1 MEYRVAVVIQPKNS
15 TDLAGTLVFGEEIKG
30 LGVTLCMVTPEHDV
44 IPFADNDQPKIDRK
58 IKNIITE
65 GDLTKEGNEYIHNTP
80 ELPKFDLSGDAAIM
94 IIKKGGE
101 SFVHND
107 IEKYVD
113 TLNNIG
119 NDIEPTVMHT
129 KYKGVDR
136 IQIPYLTDELVFW
149 RMKTN
154 IDGET
159 KYHSLEEQIKY
170 LLNIVC
176 KEYTADTD
184 RFISLINKFYA
195 CGCDPK
201 VLGWHKAN
209 LDQINKD
216 DKILRLF
223 GELSER
229 RHHIENIED
238 ILNGLKDDITEGC
251 YIQQLNLDRGGDR
264 FVNLKIYSNFKFPR
278 VRGIILGYDG
288 ANLCVG
294 RFDCTSSSGVPLYVA
309 VDTWIGKRD
318 NPPILIAPADSSY
331 TITADTRAR
340 FYMITDIPECVY
352 EVLDDRRLTLEEAMN
367 IPLSTQFNGDFIK
380 NTKQHILYNIG
391 EDSVIAQEIS
401 IVGELEEDLLEPYLT
416 AFRVSHRLPQ
426 LINDVDDEMMYIICS
441 VSNINSDQLMRI
453 VIRDNYNN
461 RNIIL
466 DRTMSYSEY
475 RAMAGGYTFR
485 YPNVYNN
492 GIDYNVE
499 VSFVK
504 RDGSIIQ
511 NTRVYNL
518 RTSVVRS
525 DKAGI
530 LSEDLEFARN
540 EIHLRKYNDDVY
552 EAGTIVSATVTNGNG
567 SIIYNGNVTSKAE
580 DVSRR
585 YISLEMPTNL
595 EGNVNITLEIKEP
608 NKFQSMKQTLDIDMD
623 KILPN
628 NYYDITNISVENGG
642 IYLNRII
649 LNRLLLQDK
658 TYYSGTWYDSLNKIY
673 SEHPANMLLKYNS
686 GAPKIEV
693 TTKIKGINNLEL
705 FEWTDTYNRTLEDI
719 NNRGIVR
726 DGNALLDI
734 DNNTKPYNIY
744 FDKIL
749 RAGNFSDDSINEF
762 RGVTS
767 DLITAFGVKYE
778 ITIKTYDTF
787 DKLRKTTTYLHNS
800 PINKKITT
808 SALDID
814 EIFDNIF
821 IYNAT
826 EDNMIQGIKLAPGTN
841 YSGMEF
847 MLMIDSEDNA
857 PSKDTILCKFYI
869 NEHGQVTKVSDINY
883 DDISRDGDKYVLF
896 TDSQIQ
902 DIASKQN
909 IVLWIRPRD
918 NSNSLFYNWY
928 DENGVNN
935 TFLRIDKTINRA
947 VTKAPGVTNINIRAN
962 ITDVIDYIND
972 EFIEVRF
979 NHNIGKNKANNYNL
993 KIDLVDSD
1001 NNIIE
1006 SVEKSIAN
1014 WDEISRTYRFEG
1026 AKYTKDTNK
1035 FTAKITVTH
1044 TSDPNFDSSN
1054 KYKEASVTVLRTKQP
1069 WFSNVSLGK
1078 LPLNNLDIRLAE
1090 GTSYPIDT
1098 KFWVRIEDNDDNILF
1113 EYNGAV
1119 EIVDIINGY
1128 HRIYIPKKPE
1138 GLFTLS
1144 VIAKELGKYQSL
1156 IYRTSAEFVLN
1167 NMKYGSIYYDE
1178 TKELSV
1184 FRYTPGEKL
1193 GEEVATHIF
1202 NLIRRTEPGRSIVKI
1217 RVKNND
1223 GGTDYTTLEQLKDA
1237 IIPDESNI
1245 YITLETIPANEYRY
1259 INVYFNGNKAGK
1271 IVALGG
1277 NVSNTD
1283 WNNWYNDYQ
1292 WVYDLSSMNNGF
1304 DVTEHDPTTD
1314 DIVAT
1319 KHVNSIADMF
1329 STSFDLSKVKKIRL
1343 NNIPPRE
1350 VWKDIKLKIKDTSIA
1365 DFDTQTKRSTE
1376 YNDGIYTYKR
1386 PNNRA
1391 NTPADFNTFINFI
1404 KTSVTI
1410 NDPVRYIL
1418 TSITSEGNI
1427 VWSADE
1433 SFDMNK
1439 WLNGDFDNK
1448 ELIINVEVVNKIR
1461 FNADFVFSQNTS
1473 LNYSKNV
1480 VIRKQVGDKI
1490 DGTEIDA
1497 LFSKLIADYC
1507 DIKSGSRILNNVR
1520 GGYRIKMFYNNNPI
1534 SADYKLDCLF
1544 NRLTGKTV
1552 VDVYNEIYTS
1562 KPAID
1567 GFTLDQNTYNIRVEV
1582 TFDDITIANPSLR
1595 NHTIV
1600 NVRLT
1605 NGKANATSGYFKNLS
1620 KVYVYKN
1627 DRLEPISG
1635 NDLYRE
1641 VYLYVPNGGSLFD
1654 LLDISKAT
1662 VDTGYNVSSYDI
1674 TWAGKSLNNAET
1686 NWNNE
1691 YYKRPIAY
1699 VDKNI
1704 RVLNIAY
1711 SNVLRAP
1718 VIQTIKFT
1726 RDYGEPVRFS
1736 KDNTPGSTVCVT
1748 MPIQITDDS
1757 DTYKDHI
1764 AEIILSTPELRNSI
1778 IGLNSGDIVD
1788 IINKNTIGL
1797 INKENIWSVLD
1808 YPTVIPKFINMNLEF
1823 EFDRDYTDYIGKS
1836 YYSGKDVNDDI
1847 ILSDI
1852 NTIKD
1857 KSIDLLN
1864 SNAGCPTT
1872 YGIFKS
1878 TNITTYTEYNHIFTD
1893 LIRVNTETAKVVIP
1907 LFSDV
1912 GSNIDITN
1920 IPNITIADYIVAYNL
1935 YMQISKHSTSYDMYY
1950 NTDYQVIKST
1960 IVKKFEEAVYN
1971 HKTLSISNISR
1982 FYNIFL
1988 EAKKLRKKIQAIDPI
2003 NIMLT
2008 PYRYNEN
2015 LEIIREDYPIISS
2028 RFNIK
2033 KEFVVINGRRVA
2045 LELKEENSLYGD
2057 LYDLSNTVTNA
2068 KKKKDT
2074 FIDYLYTKRSKYY
2087 NRVDK
2092 YPNDDGLNKYTSAI
2106 IQEPYMF
2113 TNRIY
2118 FPHSQSEISQ
2128 IIYKNNQVPY
2138 LSDFSNI
2145 TGDGMIDMY
2154 DYNNITDFPE
2164 LNGNNPFGILVN
2176 DPLYTTKGREVF
2188 DPLDQYCDISNGIYF
2203 PIPIKRITDESGRDY
2218 SEIVDSSD
2226 SIEMIVRIEDFYGD
2240 KDYFD
2245 IPVTRSATWY
2255 SSLDLPNI
2263 LYDGKHMLK
2272 YDLSLHSDLLRQVS
2286 IAGHTALARI
2296 SLIPRKISEINMEN
2310 TNISSFRYSN
2320 NISKVVTTEL
2330 ETKSNLDP
2338 DFKYEQYVG
2347 LKIGTRVGAGGNA
2360 INTMSNYSDEVQAL
2374 TIDPIKNYPVRG
2386 MMQSILKNSL
2396 PSAYNSDGIMIL
2408 EVNINVIT
2416 SLVKIDP
2423 FPIKYYIL
2431 LNTNIV
2437 QPNLNNY
2444 YNDEGS
2450 WSNSLEFKVVPKEDN
2465 PFELE
2470 YKAGTIFTGGF
2481 YTDKNLLFKTDS
2493 KTFTIKF
2500 SKRHLA
2506 NAVDSRGG
2514 YHYVPTEVVSSTTN
2528 RYGDTIPK
2536 FIYMKEID
2544 NTGAEMYGFVYNKN
2558 SDINK
2563 ADGFDASAVNTEE
2576 LKKYQ
2581 SAGFA
2586 IYFPLDDLNR
2596 SLWAKNW
2603 FRRFHIVI
2611 KNEDNST
2618 SYIFDSTLATGRIHK
2633 HRAGLRANRDDAEPI
2648 LLISKNNSE
2657 RYVFIYTN
2665 KIEGYNNSWIFSPM
2679 DISNYMNPIENS
2691 ILTVNDIENTSV
2703 VFPFD
2708 IYSLYNSSYYIDSK
2722 SNSKYKYF
2730 ILAMLMRQIVYM
2742 FTGFYNKNY
2751 TQDQVKNI
2759 IANAVVEAK
2768 TTKSLD
2774 LLASI
2779 GLSNNLRNNVNPN
2792 VFSAARFDTFWNKYS
2807 DLFSK
2812 VLDADNSE
2820 DKNILIGYTGDA
2832 KLFNTKARDNRYFR
2846 SSTTSSTRQNEHGV
2860 DIINDWLDGLD
2871 GGARTSIDKNA
2882 TKRIVLSPDLDTPFN
2897 ATASS
2902 PNILA
2907 KTKIGNTIRLLV
2919 EANAL
2924 HFLYKSVDYKPSS
2937 MITIMQPTSGFL
2949 GKYITIIDIELQNTN
2964 SVVAFGTWVD
2974 GYDLSVPTYIR
2985 WNDSNYITESEFDN
2999 KVSQHSV
3006 VNNLVI
3012 GWYKPGIDRD
3022 FLVYEKNAKK
3032 SGLYLKVHSMFTQQ
3046 NDTTNINKSEE
3057 FYYPLFRTITKHV
3070 NRKLDLIY
3078 RNEVLHA
3085 RTTDCAEVVL
3095 PNGATFIFNP
3105 LLDYLLSIL
3114 DTTSES
3120 KLHRIY

>member
-136 IQIPYLTDELVFW
+136 IQIPYLTDELIFW
-149 RMKTN
+149 RIKTN

-170 LLNIVC
+170 LLDIVC

-201 VLGWHKAN
+201 ILGWHKAN

-340 FYMITDIPECVY
+340 FYLITDIPECVY
-352 EVLDDRRLTLEEAMN
+352 EVLDDKRITLEEAMN

-540 EIHLRKYNDDVY
+540 EIHLRKYNDEVY
-552 EAGTIVSATVTNGNG
+552 DIGTIISATVTNGNG

-608 NKFQSMKQTLDIDMD
+608 NKFQSTKQILDIDMD

-628 NYYDITNISVENGG
+628 NYYDITNISVENGE

-705 FEWTDTYNRTLEDI
+705 FEWTNTYNRTLEDI

-726 DGNALLDI
+726 DGNVLLDI

-778 ITIKTYDTF
+778 VTIKTYDTF

-826 EDNMIQGIKLAPGTN
+826 EDNMIQGIKLAPGTT

-935 TFLRIDKTINRA
+935 TFLRTDKTINRA

-979 NHNIGKNKANNYNL
+979 NHNIGKNKANAYNL

-1026 AKYTKDTNK
+1026 AKYTKDINK

-1044 TSDPNFDSSN
+1044 VSDPNFDSSN

-1167 NMKYGSIYYDE
+1167 NMKYGSVYYDE

-1193 GEEVATHIF
+1193 GEEVATHIL

-1237 IIPDESNI
+1237 VIPDESNI

-1271 IVALGG
+1271 IVAIGG
-1277 NVSNTD
+1277 NVSSTD

-1314 DIVAT
+1314 VIVAT
-1319 KHVNSIADMF
+1319 KHINSIADIF

-1350 VWKDIKLKIKDTSIA
+1350 VWKDIKLKIKDTTIA

-1410 NDPVRYIL
+1410 NDPIRYIL
-1418 TSITSEGNI
+1418 TSITSEGDI

-1448 ELIINVEVVNKIR
+1448 ELIINVEAVNKIR

-1473 LNYSKNV
+1473 LNYNKNV
-1480 VIRKQVGDKI
+1480 VIRKQIGDKI
-1490 DGTEIDA
+1490 SGTEIDA

-1520 GGYRIKMFYNNNPI
+1520 GGYRIKMFYNNNNPI

-1567 GFTLDQNTYNIRVEV
+1567 GFTLDQNTYSIRVEV

-1605 NGKANATSGYFKNLS
+1605 NGKVNATSGYFKNLS

-1635 NDLYRE
+1635 TDLYRE

-1718 VIQTIKFT
+1718 IIQTIKFT

-1736 KDNTPGSTVCVT
+1736 KDSTPGSTVCVT

-1778 IGLNSGDIVD
+1778 IGVNRGDEVD
-1788 IINKNTIGL
+1788 IINEDTISL
-1797 INKENIWSVLD
+1797 VNKENIWSVLD

-1836 YYSGKDVNDDI
+1836 YYPGKDAKDDI

-1872 YGIFKS
+1872 YGISKL

-1893 LIRVNTETAKVVIP
+1893 LIRVNTETAKVAIP

-1912 GSNIDITN
+1912 DSNVDITN
-1920 IPNITIADYIVAYNL
+1920 IPSITIADYIVAYNL
-1935 YMQISKHSTSYDMYY
+1935 YMQISKHSTSYGMYY
-1950 NTDYQVIKST
+1950 NADYQVIKST
-1960 IVKKFEEAVYN
+1960 IVKKFEEAGYN

-1988 EAKKLRKKIQAIDPI
+1988 EAKKLRKKIQSIDPI

-2015 LEIIREDYPIISS
+2015 LEIERNDYPIISS

-2033 KEFVVINGRRVA
+2033 KGFVVINGRRVA

-2057 LYDLSNTVTNA
+2057 LYDLSNTVNNA
-2068 KKKKDT
+2068 KKKKDM
-2074 FIDYLYTKRSKYY
+2074 FIDYLYDKRSKYH
-2087 NRVDK
+2087 NRVDRDITA
-2092 YPNDDGLNKYTSAI
+2092 YNLNKYTSAI

-2113 TNRIY
+2113 ADRVNFQRLSTDPR
-2118 FPHSQSEISQ
+2118 
-2128 IIYKNNQVPY
+2128 IIYKNHQVPY
-2138 LSDFSNI
+2138 LSDF
-2145 TGDGMIDMY
+2145 TGMEGDNRNEIY
-2154 DYNNITDFPE
+2154 DYNNITDFPK
-2164 LNGNNPFGILVN
+2164 LNGNDPFGILVN
-2176 DPLYTTKGREVF
+2176 DPLYTTKGREVV
-2188 DPLDQYCDISNGIYF
+2188 DPLDQYCNMSNGIYF
-2203 PIPIKRITDESGRDY
+2203 PIPMKRINDESGRDY
-2218 SEIVDSSD
+2218 SEIVDGSD

-2245 IPVTRSATWY
+2245 IPVTGSATWY
-2255 SSLDLPNI
+2255 SSLDLPNV
-2263 LYDGKHMLK
+2263 LYDGKHVLK

-2296 SLIPRKISEINMEN
+2296 SLIPRKISEINIEN
-2310 TNISSFRYSN
+2310 TNITSFRYSN

-2347 LKIGTRVGAGGNA
+2347 LKIGSRAGTQGNS
-2360 INTMSNYSDEVQAL
+2360 INTMCNYSNEVDIL
-2374 TIDPIKNYPVRG
+2374 TVDPIKNYPVRG

-2396 PSAYNSDGIMIL
+2396 PSTYNSDGIMIL
-2408 EVNINVIT
+2408 EVDIDVIT
-2416 SLVKIDP
+2416 SLVKIDQ

-2450 WSNSLEFKVVPKEDN
+2450 WTNSLEFKVVPKEDN

-2481 YTDKNLLFKTDS
+2481 YTNKNLLFKTDS

-2506 NAVDSRGG
+2506 NAVDSIGG
-2514 YHYVPTEVVSSTTN
+2514 YHYIPTEVVSSTTN

-2536 FIYMKEID
+2536 FIYMKAID
-2544 NTGAEMYGFVYNKN
+2544 GTETESYGFLYNKN

-2563 ADGFDASAVNTEE
+2563 ANGFDASAVSTAE
-2576 LKKYQ
+2576 LKKYT

-2586 IYFPLDDLNR
+2586 VYFPLDDLNR

-2611 KNEDNST
+2611 KSEDNNT

-2633 HRAGLRANRDDAEPI
+2633 HIDGVRANIDDAQYVT
-2648 LLISKNNSE
+2648 LVTKNSSE
-2657 RYVFIYTN
+2657 KRIY
-2665 KIEGYNNSWIFSPM
+2665 IYNNKMSSSDGIWAFSPM
-2679 DISNYMNPIENS
+2679 DISNYITIRNNM
-2691 ILTVNDIENTSV
+2691 LTVNDIENTSV

-2708 IYSLYNSSYYIDSK
+2708 IYSLYNNSYYFN
-2722 SNSKYKYF
+2722 SNRNLNYRYF
-2730 ILAMLMRQIVYM
+2730 TLAMLMRQIVYM

-2759 IANAVVEAK
+2759 IANAVEEAK
-2768 TTKSLD
+2768 ITKSVD
-2774 LLASI
+2774 MLASI
-2779 GLSNNLRNNVNPN
+2779 GLSTNLRDDLSPN
-2792 VFSAARFDTFWNKYS
+2792 IFSAARFDTFWNKYS

-2812 VLDADNSE
+2812 VLDSDNSE
-2820 DKNILIGYTGDA
+2820 DKNIIIGYSGDQ

-2846 SSTTSSTRQNEHGV
+2846 SRTTSSTRQNEHGV

-2902 PNILA
+2902 PNIIA
-2907 KTKIGNTIRLLV
+2907 KTKVGNTIRLLV

-2937 MITIMQPTSGFL
+2937 MITVMQPTSGFL
-2949 GKYITIIDIELQNTN
+2949 GKYITIIDIELQNTD
-2964 SVVAFGTWVD
+2964 SVIAFGTWVD

-2999 KVSQHSV
+2999 KANQLSV

-3022 FLVYEKNAKK
+3022 FLTYEKNAKK

-3046 NDTTNINKSEE
+3046 NATTNINKSEE

-3120 KLHRIY
+3120 KVHRIY